1 MLSELDPGRQTNPV
15 ESQGSIGASQGMS
28 EQVIGSY
35 RVTELLGSGAMGEVY
50 KATDAKM
57 FNRVVAVKLLSEKY
71 ARNENARTRFRLEVE
86 YATHLDHPNIVKV
99 FDHGEHEGRP
109 YFVMEYLDGTDLA
122 RLMKDEPSR
131 TAERNVE
138 IARQLCDALEFAHR
152 HNVVHRDIKPA
163 NVMIVRRGDTE
174 QVKLVDFGI
183 IHVDASK
190 MTRDGT
196 QPGTSAYS
204 SPEQLRNDP
213 VDHRSDLFSLG
224 IVLYELF
231 TSVHPF
237 EGASE
242 ALITHAILAREP
254 EPPRKKN
261 PNVVAAVDALI
272 MKLLEKDSSQR
283 PQTAGEVAE
292 VLRGQLRKLHSRWA
306 STDPAEYENLDEITR
321 EAIDKLVAWARQKE
335 ADEALGDAV
344 EAYEKALRL
353 APDSDRIRRRIAKLR
368 HRIESERALHDSLS
382 KAEASLAAGEL
393 VEARTH
399 LKQAWILFPD
409 SEDVAALELRIQD
422 AESATPEDRGRKD
435 FIEGLLRDAE
445 AALDTGDL
453 DGARGHVVGV
463 LLKYPQDPLAN
474 FLLERILVI
483 SEAGVDFRRYRA
495 ALAAAR
501 AALEEGRFSDARE
514 ASKSASAMWPNDE
527 EVASVEREIGSRLEA
542 ESRAV
547 AARVEQVLLR
557 ADEPDLEEPA
567 ALEAI
572 EEARRLVGKLTGD
585 GGEPGRVAGLR
596 AEIDR
601 AELGIRQRAER
612 IRAALA
618 EQEKQRQKIVDMFL
632 QRGRNLLND
641 ATILA
646 GRATTAPEPIVDV
659 FNQARDAFDRV
670 LQEVANHAEALEGR
684 RSVEAGLK
692 ELARTVEAARARAVE
707 LQARMDAAL
716 AAVAD
721 AEVARSPESLQQA
734 EKALDE
740 AARLDPDALLGPLRA
755 RLLAVREAVAEAERL
770 RVEEVRRKEEEEEGR
785 ARAEAEAR
793 EAERREVERRE
804 AEARAAAAKEAEAA
818 RLREEKQRKATESTK
833 PRPTQDARRIEQFK
847 SGLAKYK
854 RLIGE
859 GKNRDAQAIRT
870 KLEAEAAEDPAL
882 LELLETALPREDS
895 PTRIPWKALGGIAAV
910 GVVAAAVWFIV
921 NRDSPT
927 GEGKVDEIVN
937 IRPTPPPPPPPPT
950 PPPPTIEPQPT
961 PTPVPTPEPT
971 TPPTPP
977 PTPRPSP
984 PPTARPTPTPSL
996 RPSPIPTP
1004 RPTSTPA
1011 VVVNPDA
1018 VTVRGV
1024 LRRPDGTPVEAG
1036 YRITFQISSGETQTV
1051 VTETSGAFRL
1061 VLAGRARV
1069 RQTAVTDPQGQS
1081 VPFKSAPPS
1090 QVLLE
1095 GSTTQRDV
1103 TLE

>member
-1 MLSELDPGRQTNPV
+1 
-15 ESQGSIGASQGMS
+15 MS

-35 RVTELLGSGAMGEVY
+35 RVTELLGSGSMGEVY

-131 TAERNVE
+131 TVERSVE

-213 VDHRSDLFSLG
+213 IDHRSDLFSLG

-231 TSVHPF
+231 TGVHPF

-242 ALITHAILAREP
+242 ALITHAILQREP

-353 APDSDRIRRRIAKLR
+353 APESDRIRRRIAKLR
-368 HRIESERALHDSLS
+368 HRIESERALRDSLS

-393 VEARTH
+393 VDARSH

-422 AESATPEDRGRKD
+422 AEAATPEDRGRKD

-445 AALDTGDL
+445 GALDTGDL

-483 SEAGVDFRRYRA
+483 SESGVDFRSYRA

-501 AALEEGRFSDARE
+501 AALDEGRFADARA
-514 ASKSASAMWPNDE
+514 ASRSASAMWPSDE
-527 EVASVEREIGSRLEA
+527 EVAGVEREIGSRLEA
-542 ESRAV
+542 ETRAV

-572 EEARRLVGKLTGD
+572 EEARRLVGKLATD
-585 GGEPGRVAGLR
+585 GGEPGPVSGLR

-601 AELGIRQRAER
+601 ADVGIRQRAER

-659 FNQARDAFDRV
+659 FDQAREAFDRV
-670 LQEVANHAEALEGR
+670 LQEVATHAEALEGR
-684 RSVEAGLK
+684 RGVEAGLK
-692 ELARTVEAARARAVE
+692 ELARMVEAARARAAE
-707 LQARMDAAL
+707 LQARVDAAL
-716 AAVAD
+716 AAVAE
-721 AEVARSPESLQQA
+721 AEVTRSPQSLQRA
-734 EKALDE
+734 DE
-740 AARLDPDALLGPLRA
+740 ALEQAATLGAGGELEPLRS
-755 RLLAVREAVAEAERL
+755 RLSALREAVAEAERL
-770 RVEEVRRKEEEEEGR
+770 RVEEARRKEKEEEERR

-793 EAERREVERRE
+793 EAE
-804 AEARAAAAKEAEAA
+804 ARVAAAARIWEEEQQRELERGRAA
-818 RLREEKQRKATESTK
+818 TPPAPPQATEPSKTR
-833 PRPTQDARRIEQFK
+833 PSSPPTQDARRIDQFK

-854 RLIGE
+854 RLVRE
-859 GKNRDAQAIRT
+859 GKTREAQTIRA
-870 KLEAEAAEDPAL
+870 KLEAEAAEDPSL
-882 LELLETALPREDS
+882 LELLDAALPRVDA
-895 PTRIPWKALGGIAAV
+895 PKTRIPWKALAAIAAL
-910 GVVAAAVWFIV
+910 GAVVAVGWLIL
-921 NRDSPT
+921 NRDS
-927 GEGKVDEIVN
+927 KVEIVDV
-937 IRPTPPPPPPPPT
+937 RPTPPPPPPAT
-950 PPPPTIEPQPT
+950 PPPPTVEPTPQPTTLPT
-961 PTPVPTPEPT
+961 PTPAPT
-971 TPPTPP
+971 TPPTPR
-977 PTPRPSP
+977 PTP
-984 PPTARPTPTPSL
+984 PPTARPGPTPSL
-996 RPSPIPTP
+996 RPSPIP
-1004 RPTSTPA
+1004 RPTPAPA
-1011 VVVNPDA
+1011 VVDPVA

-1024 LRRPDGTPVEAG
+1024 LRGANNAAVGQG
-1036 YRITFQISSGETQTV
+1036 YRITFQIIPGETQTV
-1051 VTETSGAFRL
+1051 VTNSSGAFQL
-1061 VLAGRARV
+1061 VFKGEAKV
-1069 RQTAVTDPQGQS
+1069 REISVTDPAGQA
-1081 VPFKSAPPS
+1081 VEFIKPPPS
-1090 QVLLE
+1090 GFLLG
-1095 GSTTQRDV
+1095 GSTTVRDV
-1103 TLE
+1103 TLR